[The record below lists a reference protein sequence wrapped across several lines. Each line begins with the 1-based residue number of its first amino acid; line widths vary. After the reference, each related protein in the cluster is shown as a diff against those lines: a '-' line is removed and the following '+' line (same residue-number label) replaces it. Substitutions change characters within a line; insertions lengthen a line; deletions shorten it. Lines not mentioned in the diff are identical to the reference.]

1 MAWHWPT
8 SPSFLIAN
16 IKRSDVS
23 YDTARTDEMRLAIA
37 LIVLLTTLPS
47 ATSKAIADNNDDSKL
62 LFSKDHQERWIIIRN
77 LIFYSETTDNQ
88 IVLNQHHGGVM
99 YKTKDQC
106 ISALLDI
113 FEEQDLPWLAVKE
126 PETILIYRNFSSR
139 CFMVSLK
146 EADE

>member
-1 MAWHWPT
+1 VLHEHKLVA
-8 SPSFLIAN
+8 
-16 IKRSDVS
+16 D
-23 YDTARTDEMRLAIA
+23 MRLAIA

-62 LFSKDHQERWIIIRN
+62 LFSKEHQRWIIIHN
-77 LIFYSETTDNQ
+77 VIVDSKTTDNQ
-88 IVLNQHHGGVM
+88 KVQNKQHGSVM

-113 FEEQDLPWLAVKE
+113 FEEQTLPWLAVKE
-126 PETILIYRNFSSR
+126 PETILVANNFSIK